1 MGRAPTRLLAL
12 FDEHGIPDRA
22 ARLYLAACRSGPQ
35 TAAELARRAAL
46 HRVEAYR
53 YLRILQEKGLLEA
66 TGRRPMRLAATPPAD
81 LIDRWI
87 DHANHR
93 YRRLQEERD
102 RLLAEWAQELSQ
114 PDVDDARRFH
124 VLEGRGTIQTFLKK
138 RIGAAEREVLL
149 TVSGFSLAP
158 AIDGGVD
165 RELREA
171 SRRGVRVRLVTE
183 LTSANLADAK
193 HFASFAELRHAHAP
207 VTNRAIIID
216 KSGALVFVSGEEGL
230 GTTGDAQVAL
240 WSASPELLLR
250 ARQYHAR
257 VWARSVPA
265 ASRIVELETPATA
278 VLPALH
284 GRMAEPFDR
293 LKEITELGMRA
304 AGVQEMRLNLLELIE
319 TMAHQLGRAVATRVE
334 GSNASEVARSLAAYY
349 NQHALGKMEVVRERP
364 LALRVT
370 GCFACLPQSPEI
382 GRVLCPK
389 LLQTVVE
396 SRLGAGWEVSR
407 PEPRRHATKGCL
419 FAVSPL
425 SG

>member
-1 MGRAPTRLLAL
+1 MARTPTRLLGL
-12 FDEHGIPDRA
+12 FEEHGIPERA

-66 TGRRPMRLAATPPAD
+66 TGRRPMRLAATRPAE
-81 LIDRWI
+81 LLDRWI

-93 YRRLQEERD
+93 YRRLQEDRG
-102 RLLAEWAQELSQ
+102 RLLAEWEQELAPS
-114 PDVDDARRFH
+114 DVDDARRFT
-124 VLEGRGTIQTFLKK
+124 VLEGRAAIQAFLKK

-165 RELREA
+165 RDLREA
-171 SRRGVRVRLVTE
+171 ARRGVRVRLVTE

-193 HFASFAELRHAHAP
+193 HFASFAEVRHAHAP
-207 VTNRAIIID
+207 VTNRAIVVD
-216 KSGALVFVSGEEGL
+216 RSGALVFVSGEEGL

-240 WSASPELLLR
+240 WSAAPELLLR
-250 ARQYHAR
+250 ARQYHTR
-257 VWARSVPA
+257 VWGRSVPA
-265 ASRIVELETPATA
+265 ASRIVELETPSTA
-278 VLPALH
+278 VLPAIH
-284 GRMAEPFDR
+284 GRLGEPFDR
-293 LKEITELGMRA
+293 LREITELGMRA
-304 AGVQEMRLNLLELIE
+304 AGVREMRLNLPDLIE
-319 TMAHQLGRAVATRVE
+319 TMARQLGRSVALGVE
-334 GSNASEVARSLAAYY
+334 GSNAAEVGRSLAAYY
-349 NQHALGKMEVVRERP
+349 RQHALGRMEVVRERP
-364 LALRVT
+364 LSLRVT

-389 LLQTVVE
+389 MLQTVVE

-407 PEPRRHATKGCL
+407 PEPRRHAAKGCV
-419 FAVSPL
+419 FNVTPISA
-425 SG
+425 